1 MAGMKNLPVYA
12 AAAGGNSRRAV
23 KAAVYPKAGGTP
35 YIGYVIDGRT
45 YKDPLGKVRIDD
57 GSRVELADGRSY
69 IYNRESGGVPN
80 YATAMQS
87 YDNSIKADLDAYR
100 ESRKYADRAI
110 DIGVNKTV
118 AKLREDKKRVNERS
132 AASKAE
138 LYRAYRDAS
147 NPHGVVA
154 ERLEALGLGD
164 SGYAESTYAKLG
176 GDYQRALGEL
186 NAAELQTLGEIDAA
200 IERAYQDGEIEKAK
214 AWQEL
219 EKDIL
224 KYSSYKSEKL
234 ADLQFK
240 AASAAAD
247 DERFKQELEKE
258 LDEIAYSRRREELK
272 DSRDAKDSAYDRALA
287 LVKLGI
293 SGDDIA
299 EALGISRAQADAI
312 AYRAVAKKSSSGTK
326 KSSSSS
332 KTKSTSSQSEA
343 KTKLSEEEEAELR
356 KKNRENVRALK
367 AAIDRVIDQENITD
381 ATEIQRL
388 YNQYVMAALREGAI
402 TSKELAY
409 PY

>member
-1 MAGMKNLPVYA
+1 MAGMKKLPVYA

-80 YATAMQS
+80 YATAMS
-87 YDNSIKADLDAYR
+87 NYDKSINSELDAYR

-110 DIGVNKTV
+110 DLGVNKTV
-118 AKLREDKKRVNERS
+118 AKLREDKKRASERS
-132 AASKAE
+132 AASKQE

-176 GDYQRALGEL
+176 SDYQRALGEV
-186 NAAELQTLGEIDAA
+186 NASEIQTLGEIDAA
-200 IERAYQDGEIEKAK
+200 ITRAYQDGEIEKAK

-224 KYSSYKSEKL
+224 KYGSYKSEKL

-258 LDEIAYSRRREELK
+258 LEKIAYSRRRDELE
-272 DSRDAKDSAYDRALA
+272 DSRKAQESAYDRALA

-293 SGDDIA
+293 SNNEVA
-299 EALGISRAQADAI
+299 AALGISRAQSDAI

-332 KTKSTSSQSEA
+332 SKTKTSYTAS
-343 KTKLSEEEEAELR
+343 KPNMSEEEKAEFR
-356 KKNRENVRALK
+356 KKNEEKLINLK
-367 AAIDRVIDQENITD
+367 AAIDKVIFQENITD
-381 ATEIQRL
+381 KEEIQRL
-388 YNQYVMAALREGAI
+388 YDRYLMEALREGY
-402 TSKELAY
+402 ELTGELVY